1 MSVPG
6 AAPAYRRIVL
16 KLSGEALA
24 GGRATASIRKSWLA
38 WPRRSARSSRLGVQV
53 AVVIGA
59 GNIFRGIAAS
69 AGGMER
75 ATGDYMGMLAT
86 VINALAL
93 QDAIEKAGVATRVLS
108 AIEMR
113 AVAEPY
119 IRRRAIRHLEKG
131 RVVVFAAGTGN
142 PFFTTDTAGAL
153 RAVEIGAEAIFKA
166 TRVDGI
172 YTADPEKDPTATK
185 LDRVGYIEVLSR
197 GLKVMDSTAISLCM
211 ENKLPI
217 VIFDLNQPGNIRK
230 IVSGEPVGSMVSG
243 DVVADPAPRGW
254 DRSQPRE

>member
-1 MSVPG
+1 MPVPG

-24 GGRATASIRKSWLA
+24 GRRPRIDPEILA
-38 WPRRSARSSRLGVQV
+38 RVAEEIGEIVPLGVQV

-119 IRRRAIRHLEKG
+119 IADARFATSRGACR
-131 RVVVFAAGTGN
+131 VFAAGTGN

-211 ENKLPI
+211 ENSCP
-217 VIFDLNQPGNIRK
+217 
-230 IVSGEPVGSMVSG
+230 S
-243 DVVADPAPRGW
+243 
-254 DRSQPRE
+254 

>member
-24 GGRATASIRKSWLA
+24 GRQGYGIDPEILA
-38 WPRRSARSSRLGVQV
+38 RVAEEIGEIVRLGVQV

-59 GNIFRGIAAS
+59 GNIFRGITAS

-243 DVVADPAPRGW
+243 DGV
-254 DRSQPRE
+254 DRPDT